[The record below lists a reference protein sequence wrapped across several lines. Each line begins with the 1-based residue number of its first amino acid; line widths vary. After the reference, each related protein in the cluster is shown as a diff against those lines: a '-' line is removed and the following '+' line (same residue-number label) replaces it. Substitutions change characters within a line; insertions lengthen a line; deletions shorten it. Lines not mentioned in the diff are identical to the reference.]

1 MSSKF
6 TKCGGIIGFL
16 FSLKKIINKVLPDRI
31 VIAWDGFNAGKL
43 RYNIYKPYKI
53 SRGKDFENENR
64 AIYTEGT
71 GSPEDMERF
80 EVYRQK
86 LALQNIL
93 EEMFIRQVEVDY
105 IEADDIIAQYVIK
118 SESED
123 DDEHIYIFSKDK
135 DYLQLMSE
143 KVSIITNDNLFVFNR
158 QQYEE
163 KYGHTLE
170 NELLMK
176 SFEGDKGDDIG
187 GVLGITRDTL
197 MKYFP
202 AIKTEKY
209 TYARLREEAYEAK
222 KDKKIGKRKI
232 YDKVIQAE
240 YVLYRNA
247 KLMNLKKPFLSN
259 EAIKQVNVVKNGIL
273 DDSREITSAIG
284 LFREEGLMNY
294 VGEEYSQD
302 FFSTFYMV
310 MLKEKEYAQ
319 KMKL

>member
-1 MSSKF
+1 M

-16 FSLKKIINKVLPDRI
+16 FSLKKVINKVLPDRI

-43 RYNIYKPYKI
+43 RYNVYKPYKI

-64 AIYTEGT
+64 AIITEGT

-80 EVYRQK
+80 EIYRQK
-86 LALQNIL
+86 IALQNIL

-105 IEADDIIAQYVIK
+105 IEADDIIAQYVLK
-118 SESED
+118 SED
-123 DDEHIYIFSKDK
+123 DDEEIFIFSKDK
-135 DYLQLMSE
+135 DYLQLMSD
-143 KVSIITNDNLFVFNR
+143 KVHIIVSENLYTFNR

-176 SFEGDKGDDIG
+176 CFDGDKGDDIG
-187 GVLGITRDTL
+187 GVDGITRNTL

-209 TYARLREEAYEAK
+209 TYARLRDEAYEAK
-222 KDKKIGKRKI
+222 KDKKTGKRKI
-232 YDKVIQAE
+232 YDKIIQAE
-240 YVLYRNA
+240 HVLYRNA

-259 EAIKQVNVVKNGIL
+259 DAIKQVNIVKNGIL
-273 DDSREITSAIG
+273 DDSREITSAIS
-284 LFREEGLMNY
+284 LFRKEGLMGY

>member
-53 SRGKDFENENR
+53 SRGKNFENENR

-86 LALQNIL
+86 IALQNIL

-118 SESED
+118 SESEA

-163 KYGHTLE
+163 KYGHTLD

-176 SFEGDKGDDIG
+176 SFEGDKGDDIA

-202 AIKTEKY
+202 SIKTEKY

-240 YVLYRNA
+240 HVLYRNA

-259 EAIKQVNVVKNGIL
+259 EAVKQVNVVKNGIL
-273 DDSREITSAIG
+273 DDSREITSAIS